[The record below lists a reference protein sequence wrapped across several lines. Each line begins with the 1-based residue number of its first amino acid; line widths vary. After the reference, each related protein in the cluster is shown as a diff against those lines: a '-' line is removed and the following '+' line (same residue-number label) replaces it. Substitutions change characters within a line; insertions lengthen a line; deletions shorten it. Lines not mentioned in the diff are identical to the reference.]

1 MLNERTGLEIT
12 YGFAK
17 YGAFVQGVLRQ
28 CIKCSTKEGGSSE
41 SESDSSDRE
50 ESESRLPVGV
60 RVKS

>member
-1 MLNERTGLEIT
+1 M
-12 YGFAK
+12 
-17 YGAFVQGVLRQ
+17 QGVLRQ

-60 RVKS
+60 RVKSQGGVGGRAERGFLPGGFQP